1 VHDGKGAPAAA
12 QAPAPEGKEPYRSS
26 SEHVDVF
33 RLLDQLEGLPEKA
46 KHLPLNTLVGFDHE
60 QFYYLVLK
68 IRANLPEDMKVA
80 ERVRRD
86 HVRILDDAR
95 ASAADE
101 LAKASDDA
109 ARAVAAAQGE
119 AERLVAAARE
129 QADRVLVDARDEALR
144 LVSETEVYRMAEAS
158 AQEMVSK
165 AQTEADETRDGA
177 DQYVR
182 DVLGFLE
189 GQADKV
195 RDAVQD
201 ARYELDRRR
210 GGAA

>member
-1 VHDGKGAPAAA
+1 MHEGKGAPVAA
-12 QAPAPEGKEPYRSS
+12 QAPAPEAREPYRSS
-26 SEHVDVF
+26 TEHVDVF

-46 KHLPLNTLVGFDHE
+46 RHLPLNTLVGFDHE

-95 ASAADE
+95 AAAADE
-101 LAKASDDA
+101 VARASDDA
-109 ARAVAAAQGE
+109 SRALAAAEAAAQ
-119 AERLVAAARE
+119 RTVADAGE
-129 QADRVLVDARDEALR
+129 QAGQILADARDEALR
-144 LVSETEVYRMAEAS
+144 MVSETEVHRMAEAS
-158 AQEMVSK
+158 AQEMVAQ
-165 AQTEADETRDGA
+165 AQTEANETRDGA

-189 GQADKV
+189 GQANKV